1 VISQTQIFIA
11 ANDMIKGAIY
21 ESDQNNIDWLM
32 ISDQGFEQG
41 VSTVSIVLEHNTIL
55 AGARGI
61 YLNLNTTNNGG
72 N

>member
-1 VISQTQIFIA
+1 
-11 ANDMIKGAIY
+11 MIKGAIY

-41 VSTVSIVLEHNTIL
+41 VSTVSIVLEHSTIL
-55 AGARGI
+55 AGVRGI
-61 YLNLNTTNNGG
+61 YLTSNTTNNGG

>member
-1 VISQTQIFIA
+1 
-11 ANDMIKGAIY
+11 MIKGAIY